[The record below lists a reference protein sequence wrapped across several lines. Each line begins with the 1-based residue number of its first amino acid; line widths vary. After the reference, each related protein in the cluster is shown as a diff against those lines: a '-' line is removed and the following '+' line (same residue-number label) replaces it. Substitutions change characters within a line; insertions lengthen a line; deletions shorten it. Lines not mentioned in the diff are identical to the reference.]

1 MKQIVLVAALGLSAC
16 ITPGKSATPGL
27 GETGLVGGLR
37 LRPIEIVEDSRC
49 PALVRCVWEGR
60 LVVRTEIRGPGW
72 TQVRELELG
81 IPQAV
86 GENRVALISA
96 HPAKATPGSIP
107 PAAYRF
113 TFAVSGR

>member
-1 MKQIVLVAALGLSAC
+1 MKQIALIAALGLSAC
-16 ITPGKSATPGL
+16 ITPGNSATPGL
-27 GETGLVGGLR
+27 GQTGLVGGLW
-37 LRPIEIVEDSRC
+37 LRPLEIVEDSRC

-60 LVVRTEIRGPGW
+60 LVVRTEIRGPGG

-96 HPAKATPGSIP
+96 QPPKATPEPIP
-107 PAAYRF
+107 AAAYRF
-113 TFAVSGR
+113 TYAVSGR